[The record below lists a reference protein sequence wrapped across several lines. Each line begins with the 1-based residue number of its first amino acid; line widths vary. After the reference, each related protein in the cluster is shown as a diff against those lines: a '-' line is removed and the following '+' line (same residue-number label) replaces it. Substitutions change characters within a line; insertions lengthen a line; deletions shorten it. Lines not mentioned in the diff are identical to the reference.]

1 MTLSE
6 DDFKDLCETTINKFL
21 ENYSSNRKFFNHDH
35 LKRAKSIVPEYF
47 QIQAPQE
54 EISVKWPLDKNCV
67 IVTGLSNEV
76 KNKIQEIT
84 NYLDQVAPK

>member
-21 ENYSSNRKFFNHDH
+21 ENYSSNRKFFNRDH

-54 EISVKWPLDKNCV
+54 EIFVKWPLDKSCV
-67 IVTGLSNEV
+67 IVTGLSNAVES
-76 KNKIQEIT
+76 KIQEIT
-84 NYLDQVAPK
+84 NYLDQVAPR